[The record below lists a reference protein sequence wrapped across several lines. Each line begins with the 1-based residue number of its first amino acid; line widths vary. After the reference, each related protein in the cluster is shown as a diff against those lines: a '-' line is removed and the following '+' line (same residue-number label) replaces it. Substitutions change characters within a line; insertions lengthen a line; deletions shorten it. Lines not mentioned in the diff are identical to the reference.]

1 MSSSSHRLASLVVL
15 ASLVPLAPAAG
26 AQEGLIDRRRTPVVE
41 VVEHVKPAVVSI
53 TTNIPRQISW
63 PFHQVVDTPGP
74 SGTGAVIFE
83 DGFIITNHHVVNGAR
98 EIQVR
103 FDEIDDDR
111 VYDAVVVSTK
121 PEEDLALLKI
131 EGDTPF
137 PTVRLCESDPILGE
151 PVIAIGN
158 AFGHS
163 HTVSTGIVSG
173 LHRDLQTREGL
184 NFQNLIQT
192 DASINPGNSG
202 GPLLNINGELIGINS
217 AMQGMA
223 ENIGFAIPVSH
234 VRKVLSEQLLA
245 LSEARAWLGFDV
257 DEATLRVS
265 TVTEGGPADLAGVE
279 VGDQV
284 LALAGHLLAPVEGDV
299 RDVYRRV
306 RISIL
311 PGATVPL
318 RVRRGRSEKDLALV
332 AGNRVDGILYERLGL
347 GLETVYIGDAQ
358 RESNPF
364 LLVTEVQPD
373 GPAGRAGVVKG
384 DVITTVQR
392 ERGRETWFQRPED
405 LAGLAMRLPSGAVLT
420 IEVWRDLDEDGVYF
434 EKDAAR
440 DYSERFR
447 GPVTLR

>member
-1 MSSSSHRLASLVVL
+1 MSSSSHGLDPIVVL
-15 ASLVPLAPAAG
+15 AALILLAPRTA
-26 AQEGLIDRRRTPVVE
+26 AQEILTDRRRTPVVE
-41 VVEHVKPAVVSI
+41 VVERVKPAVVSI
-53 TTNIPRQISW
+53 TTNVPRQIVW
-63 PFHQVVDTPGP
+63 PSPQVVHTPGP

-83 DGFIITNHHVVNGAR
+83 DGFIITNYHVVNGAR

-111 VYDAVVVSTK
+111 AYDAVVVSKK

-131 EGDTPF
+131 EGDGPF
-137 PTVRLCESDPILGE
+137 PTVRMCESEPILGE

-184 NFQNLIQT
+184 RFENLIQT

-257 DEATLRVS
+257 DETTLVVTTVS
-265 TVTEGGPADLAGVE
+265 AGGPADLAGIA
-279 VGDQV
+279 VGDEV
-284 LALAGHLLAPVEGDV
+284 LALSGHLLAPDEGDV
-299 RDVYRRV
+299 RDLYRRM

-311 PGATVPL
+311 PGSSVAL
-318 RVRRGRSEKDLALV
+318 RVRRGRVEKELELV
-332 AGNRVDGILYERLGL
+332 AGNRVDGILHERLGL
-347 GLETVYIGDAQ
+347 ALETVYIGLRDG
-358 RESNPF
+358 NPF
-364 LLVTEVQPD
+364 LHVTQVLPD
-373 GPAGRAGVVKG
+373 GPAALAGVLKG

-405 LAGLAMRLPSGAVLT
+405 LAGLVVRLASGAALT
-420 IEVWRDLDEDGVYF
+420 IEVWRDIDGDGIYF

-447 GPVTLR
+447 GPLTLR